1 MKGLLADKDRL
12 AEEVYEKEESLE
24 AEGEKLK

>member
-12 AEEVYEKEESLE
+12 TEEVYEKEESLE
-24 AEGEKLK
+24 AEREKLK